1 MTEELYM
8 NIPSDQFMIPC
19 HLMGDNFS
27 PRVASEKTGIQFYK
41 QTEVG
46 EIEHIGKRKE
56 IAKVGHASFE
66 PSLEFK
72 QMENPYIGLFWMI
85 DTLTEHID
93 ILRSCGADDIWI
105 DLGVVYNIDVKL
117 EFEPDFLMKLAN
129 LKIPFLI
136 SGYKETDDE

>member
-1 MTEELYM
+1 M
-8 NIPSDQFMIPC
+8 NIPSDRFMIPC
-19 HLMGDNFS
+19 HLMGPHFS
-27 PRVASEKTGIQFYK
+27 PCAASEKTGIQFYK
-41 QTEVG
+41 LTEVG

-66 PSLEFK
+66 PPLESQK
-72 QMENPYIGLFWMI
+72 MENPYIGLFWMI

-93 ILRSCGADDIWI
+93 TLRSCGADDIWI
-105 DLGVVYNIDVKL
+105 DLGVVSHLDVKL

-136 SGYKETDDE
+136 SGYIETADE